1 MDLTI
6 TQVTDMGKK
15 KLSQVSPESTIWPA
29 ECFEQEPAKAG
40 VVSALCDSK
49 MGAREIYSMSFIRL
63 VLGVGKQVELWDSN
77 VHGVIR
83 TDVPKT
89 ASAQRISQLRH

>member
-15 KLSQVSPESTIWPA
+15 KPNQISPESTIWPA
-29 ECFEQEPAKAG
+29 ECLEQEPAKTE
-40 VVSALCDSK
+40 VVSATCDSN
-49 MGAREIYSMSFIRL
+49 MGTWEIDSMSFIRL

-77 VHGVIR
+77 VHRMIR
-83 TDVPKT
+83 IGVPKT